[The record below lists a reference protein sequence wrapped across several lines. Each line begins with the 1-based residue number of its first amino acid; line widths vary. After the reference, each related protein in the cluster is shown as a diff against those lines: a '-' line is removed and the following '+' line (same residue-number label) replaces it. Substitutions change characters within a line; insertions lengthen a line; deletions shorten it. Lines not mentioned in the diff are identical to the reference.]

1 MSQTGQCIRLFTL
14 IAAAFTRINE
24 LQQGKGLIFT
34 AVIMMILATALIAVY
49 TALIIKNLLKVYKN
63 KTVLHIESIQYASI
77 YSLSF
82 FNKGRGR
89 FNYAYFFVLFL
100 GIAFLSLLWYMAFS
114 RNLLQSDKVSVTVP
128 VIALGVAIALQL
140 VSMILAGKD
149 IDKVKKQTDSLDNHI
164 CRNMYKSREFLDK
177 LRIPKRDINS
187 RYNTII
193 ECIDILK
200 KDLKIKNKVDAGK
213 LAKGFYTL
221 TMYNYFNEFTSTKM
235 ENSKGGYDTLFTYDN
250 NYPVQKKTC
259 RPTGYLPRYGTLIE
273 DIGETIIRQNMPKT
287 SIVNEAMVKC
297 EELVATTNKLANEI
311 YPDMAFNVFIIMF
324 ISTLLIN
331 VLLVGTIFYYGILP
345 EKDLNK
351 HNRDNLTKVADGYSK
366 TVQASPDSVRTL
378 PNSNETVHNTLIE
391 IMTQAQ
397 KTPTSNTSE
406 TTQADGTKRTEIQ
419 YSTRTNRAQFRASPK
434 PETADKQKSYDSI
447 DILDLRNKNIQQAG
461 AIALSGELP
470 YMLNL
475 TQLILSD
482 NNIGHHGVQ
491 KLATAMNSM
500 PKLQR
505 IDISNNNITDQHLNA
520 FLNNLRTHNGL
531 THLNLNDN
539 SIGDE
544 GAKALAQVLPS
555 MTELTKLDLKSNQI
569 GDAGAAA
576 LANVLSKMNK
586 LSYIDLS
593 FNNIGDEGAKS
604 FANGVKNMDNTRT
617 VKFHLNLDNNYIHNK
632 ESISQLNTVFAA
644 KTNLDFV
651 LTINSQEDVN
661 KSLMRPRRG

>member
-555 MTELTKLDLKSNQI
+555 MTGLTKLDLKSNQI
-569 GDAGAAA
+569 GDAGADA

>member
-1 MSQTGQCIRLFTL
+1 MSETGQCIRLFTL
-14 IAAAFTRINE
+14 IAAAVTKINT
-24 LQQGKGLIFT
+24 LQQGKGIIFT

-89 FNYAYFFVLFL
+89 FNYAYFFVFFL
-100 GIAFLSLLWYMAFS
+100 GIAFLSLLCYMAFS
-114 RNLLQSDKVSVTVP
+114 RNLLPSEKVSVTVP

-200 KDLKIKNKVDAGK
+200 RDLKIKNKVDAGK

-250 NYPVQKKTC
+250 NYPVQKNTC

-297 EELVATTNKLANEI
+297 DELVATTNKLANEI

-324 ISTLLIN
+324 ISTVLIN
-331 VLLVGTIFYYGILP
+331 VLLVGTIFYYSILP
-345 EKDLNK
+345 KKVGITEKDLNK
-351 HNRDNLTKVADGYSK
+351 HNRDNLAKVAEGYSK
-366 TVQASPDSVRTL
+366 TVQASPYSVRTL
-378 PNSNETVHNTLIE
+378 PNPNETVHNTLIPRYPHAIVQPPMIRPIPPVSAE
-391 IMTQAQ
+391 APQ
-397 KTPTSNTSE
+397 S
-406 TTQADGTKRTEIQ
+406 GGKRK
-419 YSTRTNRAQFRASPK
+419 K
-434 PETADKQKSYDSI
+434 PRSKKS
-447 DILDLRNKNIQQAG
+447 K
-461 AIALSGELP
+461 
-470 YMLNL
+470 
-475 TQLILSD
+475 
-482 NNIGHHGVQ
+482 
-491 KLATAMNSM
+491 
-500 PKLQR
+500 
-505 IDISNNNITDQHLNA
+505 
-520 FLNNLRTHNGL
+520 
-531 THLNLNDN
+531 
-539 SIGDE
+539 
-544 GAKALAQVLPS
+544 
-555 MTELTKLDLKSNQI
+555 
-569 GDAGAAA
+569 
-576 LANVLSKMNK
+576 
-586 LSYIDLS
+586 
-593 FNNIGDEGAKS
+593 
-604 FANGVKNMDNTRT
+604 
-617 VKFHLNLDNNYIHNK
+617 
-632 ESISQLNTVFAA
+632 
-644 KTNLDFV
+644 
-651 LTINSQEDVN
+651 
-661 KSLMRPRRG
+661 